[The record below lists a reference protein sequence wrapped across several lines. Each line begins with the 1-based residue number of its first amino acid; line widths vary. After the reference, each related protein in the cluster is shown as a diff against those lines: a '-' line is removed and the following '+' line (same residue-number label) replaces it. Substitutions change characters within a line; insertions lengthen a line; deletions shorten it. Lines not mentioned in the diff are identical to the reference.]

1 MSLSCSV
8 THVLIRRHRDREN
21 GGKTQRQG
29 GWREDTDREDEGKKR
44 DRENGGKTQAEI
56 GVICLQDEA
65 HQRWTAVTRS
75 EEETREDSP
84 SESSEGTNLANTSVL
99 GF

>member
-1 MSLSCSV
+1 MQCDSCPCK
-8 THVLIRRHRDREN
+8 
-21 GGKTQRQG
+21 KTQRQGEWREDTEG
-29 GWREDTDREDEGKKR
+29 GWREDTDRED
-44 DRENGGKTQAEI
+44 GGKTQAEI

>member
-1 MSLSCSV
+1 MQCDSCPYK
-8 THVLIRRHRDREN
+8 
-21 GGKTQRQG
+21 KTQRQGEWREDTEG